1 MTSEQ
6 IQRQA
11 QNDIAF
17 QKYVKSTILK
27 KNANNKRVEMWQPK
41 SEIRFHVNWITA
53 AKNQSLF

>member
-1 MTSEQ
+1 MKRELNVKLFQVNELEIQVYFSQFMTSEQ

-27 KNANNKRVEMWQPK
+27 KKCKQ
-41 SEIRFHVNWITA
+41 
-53 AKNQSLF
+53 